1 MNIVISGMATRC
13 AVKQALLSLREQGFI
28 SSSDCLIVT
37 GHGISTLALPLWQK
51 YVGEECTSDVANLDL
66 LIAFQGAEALLAEGT
81 YVLFFDQEGRLV
93 GESYGSTGIR
103 Q

>member
-51 YVGEECTSDVANLDL
+51 YVGEECTAEVANPDL
-66 LIAFQGAEALLAEGT
+66 LIAFQGAEAAFVDT
-81 YVLFFDQEGRLV
+81 THILFFDQEGHLI
-93 GESYGSTGIR
+93 GESYGSTCIR
-103 Q
+103 